1 MLKALRHRE
10 DRQCQLSDAEV
21 MTIALV
27 AALYYGGNFVDA
39 GDMLSE
45 QGYLPVMLSRG
56 RFNRRLHRV
65 KHLLLNLFA
74 LLGEQFKTMNEESVY
89 ILDTFP
95 ICACDNYRI
104 PRSKRYRGEAYR
116 GYQASKKRY
125 FYGLKVHLLVTPD
138 SEPVEFFLTPG
149 GMGDVEGLDLF
160 DFDLPEGSQIIGDKA
175 YNDYELEDVLLEAD
189 LQLTPMR
196 KRNSKRPF
204 PPWMRYLQAHFRKA
218 VETTGSLLEQLLPK
232 SIHSVTAEGFELKLV
247 LFVLALSISRLP
259 L

>member
-1 MLKALRHRE
+1 MLKALRHR
-10 DRQCQLSDAEV
+10 DDAQCQLRDAEV
-21 MTIALV
+21 MTVTLV
-27 AALYYGGNFVDA
+27 AALYYGGNFVDT
-39 GDMLSE
+39 GDMLAE
-45 QGYLPVMLSRG
+45 HGYIPVILGRS

-65 KHLLLNLFA
+65 KSHFLTLFA
-74 LLGEQFKTMNEESVY
+74 CLGEYFKAMNEESVY

-95 ICACDNYRI
+95 ISACDNYRI

-125 FYGLKVHLLVTPD
+125 FYGLKVHLLVTPT

-149 GMGDVEGLDLF
+149 RVGDVDGLDLF
-160 DFDLPEGSQIIGDKA
+160 DFDLPAHSQIIGDKA
-175 YNDYELEDVLLEAD
+175 YNDYELEDVLQTANLH
-189 LQLTPMR
+189 LLPMR

-247 LFVLALSISRLP
+247 LFVLALSISSLP
-259 L
+259 I